1 MIAGVAL
8 RLLREFARGGAPLAL
23 LLACGCTIMMC
34 DGGGPL
40 REDQL
45 GEWAG
50 LRQSSPPTTKAL
62 AANANELMAVKNR
75 VFAGKFSIPAD
86 LPIFAFNCGMVYEV
100 PFTPAPGLIVKGEM
114 NLLWSLLV
122 PGRQDGRWLF
132 FHPKRSE
139 GRRFYVVEREWGWLL
154 FGTDAANAYDVGTG
168 RLVAAQRTDE
178 VGGLGLGW
186 MRVRRVLPVGRSGE
200 PGLDGIVS
208 PNLPFENIRYD
219 LRDASILLLG
229 LVGWGRVNH
238 TRYIQLMWVPIPVGQ
253 AGG

>member
-1 MIAGVAL
+1 MRALAFVAP
-8 RLLREFARGGAPLAL
+8 AAL
-23 LLACGCTIMMC
+23 VVTCGCTMFMC
-34 DGGGPL
+34 NGGGPL
-40 REDQL
+40 REDEL
-45 GEWAG
+45 GDWVG
-50 LRQSSPPTTKAL
+50 LREANPPTAQEL
-62 AANANELMAVKNR
+62 AAQAAEIQKVKNR

-86 LPIFAFNCGMVYEV
+86 LAIFAFNCGMVYEI

-122 PGRQDGRWLF
+122 PGSQNGRWLF
-132 FHPKRSE
+132 FHPRRSD
-139 GRRFYVVEREWGWLL
+139 GRRFCATEHEWGWLL
-154 FGTDAANAYDVGTG
+154 FGTERANAYDVATG

-178 VGGLGLGW
+178 VVGLGLGW
-186 MRVRRVLPVGRSGE
+186 MRLRRVLPVGRSDV

-219 LRDASILLLG
+219 LRDANILLLG

-238 TRYIQLMWVPIPVGQ
+238 TRYVQLLWVPIPVGQ